1 MNRPKAGC
9 LGPYNPPPMPKTRAR
24 PSLVD
29 SLVLLV
35 GLAAAAASGP
45 TQAQMTVE
53 ITEPPVRLKA
63 KAAGMQC
70 LGVLGTLAP
79 AP

>member
-35 GLAAAAASGP
+35 GTGW
-45 TQAQMTVE
+45 
-53 ITEPPVRLKA
+53 I
-63 KAAGMQC
+63 AGSMPS
-70 LGVLGTLAP
+70 TSTAI
-79 AP
+79 A